1 VKLDLGCGPRK
12 KDGYLGVDSTA
23 FSGVDVVHDLTTPWP
38 WEDGSVEAVYSHHFV
53 EHLTSDQR
61 IHFWNELYRVLKDKG
76 EASITTPYWAHA
88 CAYGDPTHQ
97 WPPMSEWAVYYLN
110 KAWRDVNA
118 PHVPLTCDFDY
129 VVGGSW
135 DQWLEVRQEKTFPM
149 AHYINSWRDLIF
161 TLTKRPNG
169 DSVSK

>member
-1 VKLDLGCGPRK
+1 
-12 KDGYLGVDSTA
+12 
-23 FSGVDVVHDLTTPWP
+23 
-38 WEDGSVEAVYSHHFV
+38 
-53 EHLTSDQR
+53 
-61 IHFWNELYRVLKDKG
+61 
-76 EASITTPYWAHA
+76 
-88 CAYGDPTHQ
+88 
-97 WPPMSEWAVYYLN
+97 
-110 KAWRDVNA
+110 
-118 PHVPLTCDFDY
+118 VPLTCDFDY